1 MTKPLEPQVLPSL
14 RCSMG
19 DWQYFVTSMAMKD
32 VAAWIKKTDQIHR
45 SEQLREW
52 IQRELTDRSND
63 IVQYLLTQE
72 QRFFNAII
80 VGVYGGDPEWYPV
93 EVGESPVLGP
103 PSLDERSRSSIG
115 LLQLSGKEKLF
126 AIDGQHRVEAIKLA
140 LKEDDKL
147 ENEELCVI
155 FVPHHTDRSGL
166 ERTRRLFSTLN
177 RYATPVSKGEIV
189 ALDEDDAFAITTRR
203 LVEEYSPLSGEFV
216 HFGKTTP
223 IPSSDKKSIT
233 SILALYD
240 LVEILN
246 LPRTGN
252 MTAQRK
258 GLTSR
263 RPSSDRLTNIY
274 RDYTAFWDVLQK
286 YVPEI
291 KRVSASSPDDE
302 LAGRYRTADGGHV
315 LFRPAG
321 QKAFVRAVR
330 VMIDRHIEM
339 GKAVRLL
346 SKTQL
351 QLEKAPWPNVLWN
364 PHSKKMMV
372 SNPLLHQNLFLHMIN
387 QAPQP
392 RKYNLLDEFRKSVG
406 NEGATLDKIKLV
418 K

>member
-32 VAAWIKKTDQIHR
+32 VAAWIKRTDQIHH
-45 SEQLREW
+45 SEQLRDW

-155 FVPHHTDRSGL
+155 FVPHHTDRPGL

-216 HFGKTTP
+216 HFGKTMP

-252 MTAQRK
+252 RAAQRK

-263 RPSSDRLTNIY
+263 RPSSDKLTNIY

-291 KRVSASSPDDE
+291 KRVSASSPDDK
-302 LAGRYRTADGGHV
+302 LAGKYRTADGGHV

-339 GKAVRLL
+339 EKAVRLL
-346 SKTQL
+346 GKTQL

-392 RKYNLLDEFRKSVG
+392 KTYKLLDEFRKSVG
-406 NEGATLDKIKLV
+406 DEGATLDKIKRV
-418 K
+418 R

>member
-1 MTKPLEPQVLPSL
+1 MTKSLEPKVLPSL

-19 DWQYFVTSMAMKD
+19 DWQYFVASMTMKD
-32 VAAWIKKTDQIHR
+32 VADWIKRTDQIHS

-63 IVQYLLTQE
+63 IVQYLRTQE

-103 PSLDERSRSSIG
+103 PSLDERSRLSIG

-155 FVPHHTDRSGL
+155 FVPHHTDQPGL

-177 RYATPVSKGEIV
+177 RYAKPVSKGEIV

-223 IPSSDKKSIT
+223 IPSNNKKSIT

-240 LVEILN
+240 LVEIFS
-246 LPRTGN
+246 LPGTGN
-252 MTAQRK
+252 KSSQRK
-258 GLTSR
+258 ELTSR
-263 RPSSDRLTNIY
+263 RPSFYKLARIY
-274 RDYTAFWDVLQK
+274 RDYTAFWDALQK
-286 YVPEI
+286 YIPEI

-302 LAGRYRTADGGHV
+302 LAGRYRTANGGHV

-330 VMIDRHIEM
+330 VMIARKMKMEE
-339 GKAVRLL
+339 AVRLL

-364 PHSKKMMV
+364 PHSKKMIV
-372 SNPLLHQNLFLHMIN
+372 SNQLLHQNLFLHMIN
-387 QAPQP
+387 QDPQP
-392 RKYNLLDEFRKSVG
+392 GKYRLLDEFRKSVG
-406 NEGATLDKIKLV
+406 DERATLDKIKRV
-418 K
+418 R